1 MQLCVYIKDFAPF
14 LCEAIWLAAVAAHA
28 ILIIWFSKNFMLN
41 LPKGLQREYRRY
53 ISSAENKAAADYQV
67 PLNQEILR
75 P

>member
-1 MQLCVYIKDFAPF
+1 MAVNNQLQTVVLKQTNE
-14 LCEAIWLAAVAAHA
+14 LLTT
-28 ILIIWFSKNFMLN
+28 MLN
-41 LPKGLQREYRRY
+41 NDAAALPKGLQREYRRY